1 MNVLTAEETKRVEET
16 IAEIER
22 RTAAEIVVS
31 TIARSDAYTDV
42 RLWAVLA
49 LAASGAALVHV
60 VFPHWTAGYVLIAQF
75 ALALVGWFVSGA
87 PGVLRSLI
95 PRHRSQAAAERAAE
109 LSFLEH
115 GVFHTRGRT
124 GVLILLSELEHK
136 VVILGDEGIHARVH
150 SKGWSEHVAHL
161 AARIREGRS
170 GDGLCEVIRRL
181 GESLADAVP
190 AQDENPNELD
200 NRVRTSKDRDGAR

>member
-1 MNVLTAEETKRVEET
+1 MSVLTTEETKRVEET
-16 IAEIER
+16 IAEVER

-31 TIARSDAYTDV
+31 TITQSEPYTDV

-49 LAASGAALVHV
+49 LAASGAAVTHFA
-60 VFPHWTAGYVLIAQF
+60 FPHWTAGYVLLAQF
-75 ALALVGWFVSGA
+75 GLAILGWILSGTPA
-87 PGVLRSLI
+87 VLRSLI
-95 PRHRSQAAAERAAE
+95 PGDRSQAAAERAAE

-115 GVFHTRGRT
+115 GVFSTRGRT

-150 SKGWSEHVAHL
+150 GSGWNEHVAHL
-161 AARIREGRS
+161 AGRIREGRS

-190 AQDENPNELD
+190 AEDENPNELD
-200 NRVRTSKDRDGAR
+200 NRVRTSKDRESPR